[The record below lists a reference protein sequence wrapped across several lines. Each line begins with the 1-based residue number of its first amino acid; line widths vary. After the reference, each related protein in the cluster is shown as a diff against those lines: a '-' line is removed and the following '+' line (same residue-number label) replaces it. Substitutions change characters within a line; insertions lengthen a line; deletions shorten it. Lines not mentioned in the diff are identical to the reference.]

1 MNELV
6 NVLNVKTGQTGVI
19 RRRLFDNPAFNN
31 GTLVE
36 VHADVK
42 PYVAELYREQTV
54 EEFTENHPDKVV
66 LPVVE
71 TALTRTT
78 QRKSKYGSRTIAGLG
93 TSFPPCGP

>member
-42 PYVAELYREQTV
+42 PYVAGLYREQTV
-54 EEFTENHPDKVV
+54 GEFTENHPDKVV

-71 TALTRTT
+71 TALTAETPADADDT
-78 QRKSKYGSRTIAGLG
+78 EEE
-93 TSFPPCGP
+93 